1 LINDLIASFN
11 PLMITWGRTGYQ
23 SSRLMVVII
32 NNNYTFI
39 AGLRHHPPC
48 NGEDARLRDG
58 LSPILCYARRGLGYT
73 TERTRAYGWP
83 FPAAHYHLSE
93 DSMKSLKEQTEAKVE
108 AGRQAKPDFMKNVDE
123 IIENAKALHQ
133 GANALSVGEK
143 APGFALPDAA
153 GQSVSLEELLESGPV
168 VVTFYRGDWC
178 PYCSLQLRAL
188 NERLDDIRAHGAQL
202 VAISPQVPD
211 DSLSATEID
220 EMQFHVLSDQ
230 DAEVASRYGVAW
242 KVPDYLMEHMRV
254 DRELDLDAINNGD
267 GSVLPIPATFVIAQ
281 DRTVSWRHVDVD
293 YRIRSEPE
301 DIVNA
306 LKALA

>member
-1 LINDLIASFN
+1 
-11 PLMITWGRTGYQ
+11 
-23 SSRLMVVII
+23 
-32 NNNYTFI
+32 
-39 AGLRHHPPC
+39 
-48 NGEDARLRDG
+48 
-58 LSPILCYARRGLGYT
+58 
-73 TERTRAYGWP
+73 
-83 FPAAHYHLSE
+83 
-93 DSMKSLKEQTEAKVE
+93 MKSLKEQTEAKVE

-123 IIENAKALHQ
+123 IIENAKALQQ

-281 DRTVSWRHVDVD
+281 DRTVSWRYVDVD

-306 LKALA
+306 LKELA